1 METRIDEI
9 GDRLYRMSTFMSA
22 AGGPNGITFCEYV
35 IDADEP
41 LLFHCGH
48 RQRFPLGLAAL
59 ARVMPVERL
68 KWIGYSHAEA
78 DEAGAVNEW
87 LGAAPQATAFQGR
100 IGCNIWLNDA
110 AIRPPRALRDG
121 DTIELGGKRVRYIA
135 TPHLPHCWDAGLIYE
150 ETTGTLFCSDLF
162 AQPGEAAL
170 FSDGDILTPAIAFE
184 AGAHA
189 TSLTPNTG
197 KMIRKL
203 ADLKPRR
210 LAMMHGPVYTGDSA
224 AALNALADYFD
235 GEMKKAWLRK

>member
-9 GDRLYRMSTFMSA
+9 GDRIYRLSTFVSTQ
-22 AGGPNGITFCEYV
+22 GGPKGITYCEYL

-48 RQRFPLGLAAL
+48 RQRFPLGSAAV
-59 ARVMPVERL
+59 ARVMPVDRL
-68 KWIGYSHAEA
+68 RWISYSHAEA
-78 DEAGAVNEW
+78 DEAGAINEW
-87 LGAAPQATAFQGR
+87 LGAAPGATAFHSR

-110 AIRPPRALRDG
+110 ALRSPRAVKDG
-121 DTIELGGKRVRYIA
+121 ETIDLGGKRVRWIA
-135 TPHLPHCWDAGLIYE
+135 TPHLPHCWDAGLLHE

-170 FSDGDILTPAIAFE
+170 FSDGDILSPAIAFE

-189 TSLTPNTG
+189 TSVGPSTG
-197 KMIRKL
+197 KTIRKL
-203 ADLKPRR
+203 AELKPRR
-210 LAMMHGPVYTGDSA
+210 LALMHGPVYTGDGT

-235 GEMKKAWLRK
+235 TQLRAAM

>member
-9 GDRLYRMSTFMSA
+9 GDGIYRMATFASD
-22 AGGPNGITFCEYV
+22 AGGPSGITFCEFV
-35 IDADEP
+35 IAGDEP

-48 RQRFPLGLAAL
+48 RQRFALGAAAL

-68 KWIGYSHAEA
+68 RWIGYSHAEA

-87 LGAAPQATAFQGR
+87 LGAAPNAMAIQGR
-100 IGCNIWLNDA
+100 IGCNIWLNDI
-110 AIRPPRALRDG
+110 AIRPPRALKDG
-121 DTIELGGKRVRYIA
+121 ETIDLGGKVVRYIA
-135 TPHLPHCWDAGLIYE
+135 TPHLPHCWDAGLLYE

-170 FSDGDILTPAIAFE
+170 ISDGDILTPAIAFE
-184 AGAHA
+184 SGAHA

-203 ADLKPRR
+203 AALKPRR
-210 LAMMHGPVYTGDSA
+210 LALMHGPVYSGDAA
-224 AALNALADYFD
+224 AALNALADYYD
-235 GEMKKAWLRK
+235 GELRAAL